1 MRERE
6 HSGLWLWVRLKLTQ
20 LMNNVILGN
29 LYPVH
34 EIVTLKGEMG
44 EWEEKFVRFQQYQHF
59 MSIRNSKYDFL

>member
-1 MRERE
+1 
-6 HSGLWLWVRLKLTQ
+6 
-20 LMNNVILGN
+20 MNNVILGN